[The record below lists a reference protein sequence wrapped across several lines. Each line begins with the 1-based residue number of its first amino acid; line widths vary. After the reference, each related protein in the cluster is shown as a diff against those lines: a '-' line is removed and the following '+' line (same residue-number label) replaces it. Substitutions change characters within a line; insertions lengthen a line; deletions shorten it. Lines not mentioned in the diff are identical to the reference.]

1 MYKVKYDFEE
11 DPKEYKNWLVNDIF
25 GYLNEEVA
33 MMYGLVD
40 NFYTTL
46 MRYYS
51 INDKQTIINI
61 TGSTYSWRSHDEVIE
76 SKKKYSKIKA
86 TWRFLPVKINKITHE
101 IKNEK

>member
-1 MYKVKYDFEE
+1 MYKVKYEFEE

-61 TGSTYSWRSHDEVIE
+61 VIKINSE
-76 SKKKYSKIKA
+76 KIIHNFETNIKTWKIK
-86 TWRFLPVKINKITHE
+86 TK
-101 IKNEK
+101 